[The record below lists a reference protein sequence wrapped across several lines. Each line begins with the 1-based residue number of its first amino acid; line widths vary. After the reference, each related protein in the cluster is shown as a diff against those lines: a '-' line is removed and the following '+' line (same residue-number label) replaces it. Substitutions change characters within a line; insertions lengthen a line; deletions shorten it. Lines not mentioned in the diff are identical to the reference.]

1 MTPSLMLAVLVLG
14 IWLYL
19 ILARGGFWLARERD
33 DEDEPALL
41 AGGEWPS
48 VVAIIPARNEASMLA
63 HTLGSVLTQDY
74 PGAFS
79 IVLVDDESSDDTAA
93 IARSVAAKTRR
104 KVIVVAGE
112 PLPDSWTGKV
122 WAMHQGI
129 AHAQILDPPPDYLLL
144 TDADI
149 DYAPDALRRLVARVQ
164 AKGLVLASLM
174 VKLRCQS
181 FAERA
186 LIPAFVFFF
195 QLLYP
200 FAWVNRSPAKTAAA
214 AGGCMLVESAALAR
228 AGGIATIRGALI
240 DDCALAKLMQAQGPI
255 WLGLTNR
262 IRSLRA
268 YPHVGDIRRMV
279 ARSAYAQLRTSPLML
294 LAVVAGMVLT
304 YFAAPVLVLLA
315 GNPASVLAAV
325 AWVLMSL
332 AFVPIL
338 RFYGVSPLWTLAL
351 PLIAAAYLAF
361 TLDSAYQHWRGQGGL
376 WKGRVQ
382 ALPARR

>member
-1 MTPSLMLAVLVLG
+1 MTLSLMVAAVALG
-14 IWLYL
+14 IWPYL
-19 ILARGGFWLARERD
+19 ILARGGFWLARARD
-33 DEDEPALL
+33 DKDEPALS

-93 IARSVAAKTRR
+93 VARSIAAETPR
-104 KVIVVAGE
+104 KMIVVAGK
-112 PLPDSWTGKV
+112 PLPAAWAGKV

-129 AHAQILDPPPDYLLL
+129 AHAQSLEPPPDYLLL

-149 DYAPDALRRLVARVQ
+149 DYAPDALRRLVARAQ
-164 AKGLVLASLM
+164 AKGLVLVSLM

-214 AGGCMLVESAALAR
+214 AGGCMLVEAAVLER

-240 DDCALAKLMQAQGPI
+240 DDCALAKLMQTQGPI

-262 IRSLRA
+262 VLSRRPYS
-268 YPHVGDIRRMV
+268 HVGDIRRMV
-279 ARSAYAQLRTSPLML
+279 ARSAYAQLRYSPLIL
-294 LAVVAGMVLT
+294 LAVSAGMVLT
-304 YFAAPVLVLLA
+304 YVAAPVLVFLA
-315 GNPASVLAAV
+315 GNPASILAAV

-332 AFVPIL
+332 AFLPIL
-338 RFYGVSPLWTLAL
+338 RFYGLSPLWALAL